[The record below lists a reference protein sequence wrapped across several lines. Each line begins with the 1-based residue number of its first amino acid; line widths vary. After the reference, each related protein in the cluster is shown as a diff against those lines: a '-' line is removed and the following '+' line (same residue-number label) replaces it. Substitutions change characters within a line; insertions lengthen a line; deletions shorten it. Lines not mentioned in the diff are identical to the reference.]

1 MRKKTLI
8 LAGIATLTAVTA
20 VAAQQIPGIDAEAI
34 ERQAQKGSEALSG
47 FVQQALERTPPGRRR
62 KRDRRSRHHGL
73 GQCAGFAALGYHP
86 GSRSRP
92 DPHRR
97 PQSGARR

>member
-47 FVQQALERTPPGRRR
+47 FVQQALERTPARTAAQARSSQQAPRPWSMRRIR
-62 KRDRRSRHHGL
+62 CARVPSRE
-73 GQCAGFAALGYHP
+73 
-86 GSRSRP
+86 
-92 DPHRR
+92 
-97 PQSGARR
+97 